1 MKKNTKLKV
10 SPREFFKGLM
20 EKAKEDSILDIYKAY
35 GWQVGNC
42 KGHRYYVECDNCGAK
57 IEDKKANIST
67 KHNGFKCY
75 GCGTQLSNIDCVM
88 EKRNLTFKNAIL
100 NIAEVRRLDGY
111 EQIPEYNRVTKNNSG
126 ETITVSAPIERV
138 ELPVVP
144 EKKIASNDI
153 LDKVLKEYCRGYSI
167 IEGRAKLSKE
177 HLDYLKNRN
186 LDEDDIKEGG
196 YFTLPSS
203 NMVAY
208 IIKSLKE
215 KYNIDESSL
224 ENIPG
229 FYRNSSGKITFKHY
243 SAIGIP
249 IINAKRLYKGV
260 QIRLNKEICYTTSK
274 GKVKKLRYIWL
285 SSDDIPEGCTG
296 GVGPGTPV
304 DVTYPRT
311 DKATWSKNLFITE
324 GKFKA
329 QQLSKATNAI
339 VLSVQGV
346 ANWKDVIEE
355 IEEIQKSNDN
365 LISRIF
371 VTYDADIAYKE
382 QVNMN
387 ANNMSNA
394 LEEKFPSIPV
404 LYCIWNPND
413 GKGIDDLIFNNKLST
428 VKTVKKK
435 VYDTLY
441 NLIQK
446 NIKEQKIDYATLPDE
461 AKLKIFIECIYNRI

>member
-42 KGHRYYVECDNCGAK
+42 KGHRYYVECINCKAP

-67 KHNGFKCY
+67 KHNGLKCY
-75 GCGTQLSNIDCVM
+75 GCGAQLSNIDCVM
-88 EKRNLTFKNAIL
+88 AKRNLNFKNAIL
-100 NIAEVRRLDGY
+100 DIAEVRRLDGY
-111 EQIPEYNRVTKNNSG
+111 EKIPEYNRVTKNNSG

-167 IEGRAKLSKE
+167 IEGRTKLSKE

-186 LDEDDIKEGG
+186 LDEEDIKEGG
-196 YFTLPSS
+196 YFTLPNS

-260 QIRLNKEICYTTSK
+260 QIRLNKEIFYTTSK

-311 DKATWSKNLFITE
+311 DKTTWSKNLFITE

-346 ANWKDVIEE
+346 ANWKDIIEE

-387 ANNMSNA
+387 ANNMSNS

-461 AKLKIFIECIYNRI
+461 VKLKIFIECIYNRI